1 LLFYDKVGEIMELIT
16 MFIAH
21 LIKSAE
27 YFLVEGLPVVPVEH
41 WAEIPGA
48 IAFNLAKLITIY
60 LSIL

>member
-1 LLFYDKVGEIMELIT
+1 METVIMFFTHLL
-16 MFIAH
+16 
-21 LIKSAE
+21 KSAE
-27 YFLVEGLPVVPVEH
+27 YFIIEGIPNIPFEH